1 MAKKYAREQLEAM
14 GMDQKQ
20 IDAILATYAE
30 DDGGNNGF
38 VRGRQQ
44 SSEEGA
50 FGVVTPIGHAN
61 LAQQCGGQQ
70 VRPINCS
77 DAMKITTIADL
88 QNYASGTVVRFPD
101 FAEGQPFVARVRR
114 PSMLVL
120 AKQGKIPN
128 TLLTAAG
135 ELFTKG
141 GGGMDADNVEMLG
154 QVYDICKIICCAAL
168 VEPTMDDIESAG
180 MELSDDQLMA
190 IFNYTQ
196 NGIKA
201 LEPFRKE

>member
-1 MAKKYAREQLEAM
+1 M
-14 GMDQKQ
+14 
-20 IDAILATYAE
+20 
-30 DDGGNNGF
+30 
-38 VRGRQQ
+38 
-44 SSEEGA
+44 
-50 FGVVTPIGHAN
+50 VTPIGHAN
-61 LAQQCGGQQ
+61 LAQQYGGQQ

>member
-1 MAKKYAREQLEAM
+1 MAMKYTREQLEAM
-14 GMDQKQ
+14 GMDRKQ
-20 IDAILATYAE
+20 VEAVLVTCAADSGDE
-30 DDGGNNGF
+30 NNG
-38 VRGRQQ
+38 VSGQRYSDEDGIGAVIAGVPNDRQAKLR
-44 SSEEGA
+44 EVHPVNYGD
-50 FGVVTPIGHAN
+50 VM
-61 LAQQCGGQQ
+61 
-70 VRPINCS
+70 R
-77 DAMKITTIADL
+77 ITTVADL
-88 QNYASGTVVRFPD
+88 QSYASGIVVRFPD

-128 TLLTAAG
+128 GLLAAAG

-141 GGGMDADNVEMLG
+141 GGGMDADNQDMLV
-154 QVYDICKIICCAAL
+154 QVYDICKIICSAAL
-168 VEPTMDDIESAG
+168 VEPTMDEIEAAG
-180 MELSDDQLMA
+180 VELSDDQMMA